1 MSKFRGDGFGDAGF
15 RRPSRALVTAT
26 VAATASFYVV
36 AGCGPSPSV
45 PISSRQVPAALTPA
59 TTFDNTTYL
68 GSNARTGYDAAET
81 AITPA
86 TAASLAE
93 VWSAQ
98 SQGNNFVSSQVITSA
113 GVAFWGDDGG
123 YEHATDV
130 ATGTQLWSAP
140 LGVLEQ
146 NQTPSCLGFTPQGID
161 GAATIGQIGTEK
173 VVYVADGLANVWA
186 LDAAT
191 GAVVWETNVAPLAQ
205 EIFGSP
211 ALYNGNLYVGVASD
225 SDCPNVT
232 QGEVVELNAAN
243 GTLENT
249 FHVVPN
255 GCVGGGVWNTPAI
268 DEASNTVYVATGNTD
283 PANPTSTC
291 TSPEPYTQAIV
302 ALNASTLAVEGS
314 FQVRD
319 PAVNDFDFGSTPTLF
334 TATIRGTPT
343 QLVGAVSKNGIFYA
357 LDRAKLAAG
366 GNVTPAWTYQV
377 SDPGASPERGS
388 GSIANASFDGTNLY
402 IGGGNLGSCAAQLAA
417 LNPATGVPV
426 WQDCTDGPIVGGV
439 VTAPGLVVAAAGQY
453 VDVFN
458 SATGARLLQW
468 NDGTTAWYFGAP
480 TISNGWILIP
490 QASGVVYGLTVV
502 PVAVGAEGTDGQLW
516 AHAPQLGGGWQPL
529 GGQIV
534 APPAVVAPPKANG
547 ATPAQPLFI
556 ATAPTKQL
564 WIRSLT
570 AGWEPVGPAT
580 AYCLGAPAAVIVG
593 STLTVACAGTDN
605 ALWVNSATMPSSGL
619 PVFTSAWT
627 SLGGV
632 LSAGPAV
639 APVGGAGAVTFFVNG
654 SNGQVFTRT
663 LAAGYTATP
672 WFCTGQ
678 PAAALQASTGTT
690 TFACNAGGALWE
702 SASTGAGWS
711 SAVSAGGVLLG
722 GPAVAATSEETE
734 FLAEGTDQAVWPLVT
749 LGGWSSLG
757 GMVIGGVGAAGLN

>member
-1 MSKFRGDGFGDAGF
+1 MSKFRGDRFGVAGF
-15 RRPSRALVTAT
+15 RRPSRALAAATAT
-26 VAATASFYVV
+26 ATASFCVV
-36 AGCGPSPSV
+36 AGLGASATV
-45 PISSRQVPAALTPA
+45 PVSSRQVSAAVTAAP
-59 TTFDNTTYL
+59 TFDNTAYL
-68 GSNARTGYDAAET
+68 GSNARAGYDAAET

-123 YEHATDV
+123 YEHATDA

-140 LGVLEQ
+140 LGVLQ
-146 NQTPSCLGFTPQGID
+146 QDQTPSCLGFTPHGID
-161 GAATIGQIGTEK
+161 GAATVGQIGAEK

-191 GAVVWETNVAPLAQ
+191 GAVVWETSVAPLVQ
-205 EIFGSP
+205 EIFGAP
-211 ALYNGNLYVGVASD
+211 AVYNGNLYVGVASD
-225 SDCPNVT
+225 SDCPDVT
-232 QGEVVELNAAN
+232 QGKVVELSATS

-249 FHVVPN
+249 FDVVPN
-255 GCVGGGVWNTPAI
+255 GCVGGGVWDTPAI

-291 TSPEPYTQAIV
+291 TSPEPYAQAIV
-302 ALNASTLAVEGS
+302 ALNASTLAVEGYWR
-314 FQVRD
+314 QPD
-319 PAVNDFDFGSTPTLF
+319 PAVDDHDFGSTPTLF
-334 TATIRGTPT
+334 TATIGGTPT
-343 QLVGAVSKNGIFYA
+343 QLVGAVNKNGVFYA
-357 LDRAKLAAG
+357 FNRATLAADG
-366 GNVTPAWTYQV
+366 SVGPAWTYQV
-377 SDPGASPERGS
+377 SDPGAAPELGN

-402 IGGGNLGSCAAQLAA
+402 IGGGNLGPCDAQLAA
-417 LNPATGVPV
+417 LNPATGAPV
-426 WQDCTDGPIVGGV
+426 WQECTDGPIIGGV

-468 NDGTTAWYFGAP
+468 NDGTPAWYFGAP

-490 QASGVVYGLTVV
+490 KASGVVYGLTVV
-502 PVAVGAEGTDGQLW
+502 PVAVGAEGTDRQLW
-516 AHAPQLGGGWQPL
+516 AQAPQLGAGWQPL

-534 APPAVVAPPKANG
+534 APPAVVAPPNPNG

-556 ATAPTKQL
+556 ATAPTRQL

-570 AGWEPVGPAT
+570 AGWEPVGPAS

-593 STLTVACAGTDN
+593 GMLTVACEGTDK

-619 PVFTSAWT
+619 PVFASAWT

-639 APVGGAGAVTFFVNG
+639 APVGGTVTFFVTG
-654 SNGQVFTRT
+654 SSGQVFTRT

-690 TFACNAGGALWE
+690 TFACNAGGTLWE
-702 SASTGAGWS
+702 SANTGAGWS
-711 SAVSAGGVLLG
+711 KAVLAGGALLG

-734 FLAEGTDQAVWPLVT
+734 FLAEGTDQAVWPLAT

-757 GMVIGGVGAAGLN
+757 GVVIGGVGAAGLS